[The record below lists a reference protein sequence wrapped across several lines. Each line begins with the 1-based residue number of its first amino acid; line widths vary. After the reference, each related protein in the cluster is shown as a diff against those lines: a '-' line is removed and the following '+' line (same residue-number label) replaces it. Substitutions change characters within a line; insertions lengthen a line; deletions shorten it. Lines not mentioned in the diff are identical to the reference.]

1 MTVSRARS
9 FTSRLIGCSSRGLL
23 DPELIHAHERRR
35 VLDFERVPEIEI
47 AQRSIVRVSLAEFLG
62 VDTRKADEREIVF
75 FQKRLDLRQRQR
87 VFLHVKEQVAA
98 LAGAEKIGKFR
109 NILQRRPILL
119 REDVLPAPSD
129 VLDRAAVTVLRNIG
143 TGGAD
148 VGPRN
153 GTVKPDMHESTRSKQ

>member
-1 MTVSRARS
+1 MEARFS
-9 FTSRLIGCSSRGLL
+9 ALPILRVVLAASLRLL

-47 AQRSIVRVSLAEFLG
+47 TQKSFVRISLAEFLG

-75 FQKRLDLRQRQR
+75 FQKCLDLRQCQL

-98 LAGAEKIGKFR
+98 LAGAEKIGKLR

-119 REDVLPAPSD
+119 REDVLSAPSN
-129 VLDRAAVTVLRNIG
+129 VLRRAAVTVLRNIG
-143 TGGAD
+143 TSGAD
-148 VGPRN
+148 
-153 GTVKPDMHESTRSKQ
+153 